1 MSFYEELLDVA
12 ENDGFVFIVLE
23 GAKGFGKSTAMLDF
37 LYNVIS
43 LWTGEEGE
51 WVWDKV
57 LRHTVFTINDFWNLG
72 NRNDLV
78 RVYGDKPPVEGKNP
92 ALIIGWDDMAL
103 HLSGQAYLRG
113 EGAEIGEFVEDFEAV
128 REDVSILFG
137 TVATFRKLP
146 PSLRESGEINIRIKM
161 KERGYGIIY
170 RIEESKK
177 DLDRFV
183 WRKIGEIYFRK
194 IPEDIYNEYVKLKI
208 KAKQVRKQKIILKKL
223 EKAKELA
230 EELTGEDWNDELKLI
245 ALGIKDIHGNWTDF
259 GLKVRELWEGSR
271 ELSKNLVEDLNI
283 KKAIELNFNRAKVKV
298 LLNRANIKADDH
310 KIDVFVHDLRKYISE
325 IIHMIKSN
333 EIRRISLSELLN
345 IVGEVMN

>member
-230 EELTGEDWNDELKLI
+230 EELTEEDWNDELKLI

-259 GLKVRELWEGSR
+259 GLKVRELWEGYI
-271 ELSKNLVEDLNI
+271 ELSENVADDSKLEKIVEWNI
-283 KKAIELNFNRAKVKV
+283 TRNKIRA
-298 LLNRANIKADDH
+298 LLKHANITAGDH
-310 KIDVFVHDLRKYISE
+310 NIDKFVGDLRRFILELLRMAKN
-325 IIHMIKSN
+325 N
-333 EIRRISLSELLN
+333 EIERISLAKLFD
-345 IVGEVMN
+345 IIEVMN